1 MPIMAPMEVP
11 PKFEIFPDRLEI
23 TSAGRLPES
32 MSREEFF
39 NGISIPRNKEL
50 MRIYRDLELVESL
63 GSGIPRIISAY
74 GENCFRF
81 TDNFIRI
88 TFPVSAQ
95 AGTKPAPSRHQA
107 GTKLVL
113 SDMDNFE
120 KLIVYC
126 TETRSVVDMLEFMG
140 LRDRTKFRN
149 KYVKPLLEEGIIEM
163 KIPDKPN
170 SQNQKYRLT
179 SKGIEW
185 KEMLKKQNATPSC

>member
-1 MPIMAPMEVP
+1 MAYPFLAT
-11 PKFEIFPDRLEI
+11 KSLCAFI
-23 TSAGRLPES
+23 
-32 MSREEFF
+32 
-39 NGISIPRNKEL
+39 GIWNWWNHWAPASPVLLAL
-50 MRIYRDLELVESL
+50 MVRIA
-63 GSGIPRIISAY
+63 SGLQIISY
-74 GENCFRF
+74 GSLSLL
-81 TDNFIRI
+81 
-88 TFPVSAQ
+88 VH
-95 AGTKPAPSRHQA
+95 KPAPSRHQA
-107 GTKLVL
+107 GTKLAL

-149 KYVKPLLEEGIIEM
+149 KYVKPLLEEGITEM
-163 KIPDKPN
+163 TIPDKPN